1 MGGWAMKSYCVIGWS
16 LIVMHIVGAA
26 VLAPADWGMAAGAL
40 FGAVYLS
47 FIWLVSGL
55 YVAHI
60 LHMGIA
66 HRAIEFK
73 PWFIDTIS
81 VTNGFAGIYVDPRAW
96 VNRHRHHHAFSDK
109 TGDPSKTGSDG
120 FWKTL
125 YLCFSPRPCKPDLA
139 TDAVF
144 ERPALRLVCHPIF
157 PWFSQLS
164 SLGLLWLAVL
174 DFVFALALWA
184 GVRLVAIWVNMI
196 QNFWAH
202 DRRYGKRPYADE
214 PDNSVNITEALPVM
228 ATFSACLQ
236 NNHHRHARFARMSH
250 EANQFDFGWI
260 SLRWM
265 QAMGL
270 ARVLPEGAA
279 VPPGAALADIG
290 A

>member
-1 MGGWAMKSYCVIGWS
+1 MKSYCVIGWS
-16 LIVMHIVGAA
+16 LIAAHIAA
-26 VLAPADWGMAAGAL
+26 AAFLAPPEWGMLNGAL
-40 FGAVYLS
+40 AAAAYLC

-66 HRAIEFK
+66 HRAIEFRRQ
-73 PWFIDTIS
+73 FVDAIS
-81 VTNGFAGIYVDPRAW
+81 VINGIAGIYVDPRAW

-109 TGDPSKTGSDG
+109 AGDPSKTGDEG

-125 YLCFSPRPCKPDLA
+125 YLCLAPRPCKPDLA

-144 ERPALRLVCHPIF
+144 RRPAFRLVCHPAF
-157 PWFSQLS
+157 PYFSQLS
-164 SLGLLWLAVL
+164 SLGLVWLAVL
-174 DFVFALALWA
+174 DFVFALALWL
-184 GVRLVAIWVNMI
+184 GVRLVALWVNMI

-202 DRRYGKRPYADE
+202 DRRFGERAYPDE
-214 PDNSVNITEALPVM
+214 PDNSVNITEALPVV

-250 EANQFDFGWI
+250 RASQYDFGWI

-265 QAMGL
+265 IALGL
-270 ARVLPEGAA
+270 ARIMPEGAQ
-279 VPPGAALADIG
+279 VPPGVTLVDSRL
-290 A
+290 